1 MLRSNRQTKMN
12 AKMVC
17 ITLQRS
23 TDLFSENSGGFFGW
37 RERENDFL
45 MNFCLSVKSALLKC
59 KEIKP

>member
-1 MLRSNRQTKMN
+1 MLHSNRQTKMN

-37 RERENDFL
+37 RE
-45 MNFCLSVKSALLKC
+45 KK
-59 KEIKP
+59 

>member
-37 RERENDFL
+37 REKKWFL
-45 MNFCLSVKSALLKC
+45 DEYLPFCEVCPSQM
-59 KEIKP
+59 